1 MKKNFYLDIL
11 LFISL
16 LACIITGVVL
26 DFHWFSGGREVK
38 MVLVE
43 VHRWT
48 GYIGTAAILLHMVW
62 HTKWI
67 AVAAKKMRRAR
78 VIRSQIGSL
87 LIRRF
92 SGQRERAASPCTRYP
107 KEI

>member
-11 LFISL
+11 LLLSL

-38 MVLVE
+38 TLLVQ

-48 GYIGTAAILLHMVW
+48 GYIGTAAILLHLVW
-62 HTKWI
+62 HAKWLFFATK
-67 AVAAKKMRRAR
+67 KCLPAR
-78 VIRSQIGSL
+78 
-87 LIRRF
+87 
-92 SGQRERAASPCTRYP
+92 E
-107 KEI
+107 

>member
-11 LFISL
+11 LLLSL

-38 MVLVE
+38 TLLVQ

-48 GYIGTAAILLHMVW
+48 GYIGTAAIRRNACRPGSDQQ
-62 HTKWI
+62 HTAMPVSILTIPEAISPRK
-67 AVAAKKMRRAR
+67 
-78 VIRSQIGSL
+78 SS
-87 LIRRF
+87 
-92 SGQRERAASPCTRYP
+92 SGTDPWQKR
-107 KEI
+107 